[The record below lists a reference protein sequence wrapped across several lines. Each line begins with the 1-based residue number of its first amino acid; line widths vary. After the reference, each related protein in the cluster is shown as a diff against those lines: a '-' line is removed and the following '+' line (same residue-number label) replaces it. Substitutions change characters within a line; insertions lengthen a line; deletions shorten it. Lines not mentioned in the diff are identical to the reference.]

1 MAAKSQGYGGTLV
14 HIGAGLVLAIAGIV
28 GVRMAGGEVGLG
40 VASFYLL
47 IGLLVAVMPPLV
59 IARRLT
65 RPMRELES
73 AMGATRIDGDLARS
87 VAPASDGIVGPA
99 ATAYNELITSFR
111 SIVSRILFTSE
122 QVAHMADRLIVDAR
136 ATDQGSLQQS
146 EAAEAAA
153 NAVATMAAG
162 VSDVA
167 QRAQEAAA
175 IAEAAKEHSA
185 HGVAIVGEASD
196 EILRIAASVEQS
208 AKVVSALGERSAEIA
223 GIVRVIHEIADQ
235 TNLLAL
241 NAAIEAARAGE
252 QGRGFAV
259 VADEVRKLADR
270 TTAATNEIGKVIA
283 AIQDETSSAIK
294 AIVAGETQAR
304 HGAELAHE
312 AADALQ
318 AIYNG
323 AQETLEKVGF
333 IAAAMAEQKSRA
345 QDIAEHVTNIIGL
358 ADSNSDNARHTL
370 DEATQLD
377 YLATN
382 LEDVGKVFKLGD
394 SGQQAGETH
403 RKLTGIVREAALAA
417 AKALESPQGVLAR
430 RPVRPELPAD
440 PEYQSGEV
448 PDALRRG
455 RRPHPAGRAGAD
467 PRSQPGDHLRHR
479 LRHGRLRAD
488 AQPPFQPAAHR
499 RQGEGLRRQPDQ
511 AHLRRSGRQ
520 ALRRPRSAL
529 PAADLSARHRRDHAR
544 HLRPDLRQGPAL
556 GRLPDRLQDRL
567 NITRDAWLRAQS
579 LPRRRLP
586 TGSRRSCASC
596 SGSPGAAGP

>member
-1 MAAKSQGYGGTLV
+1 MEARSRGYGGTLV
-14 HIGAGLVLAIAGIV
+14 HIGAGLVLAVAGIG
-28 GVRMAGGEVGLG
+28 GVRLAGGEIGLG

-73 AMGATRIDGDLARS
+73 AMGTTRIDGDLARR
-87 VAPASDGIVGPA
+87 VEPAADGIVGPA
-99 ATAYNELITSFR
+99 ATAYNELISSFR

-122 QVAHMADRLIVDAR
+122 QVAHMAERLIVDAK
-136 ATDQGSLQQS
+136 ATDQGSLKQN

-153 NAVATMAAG
+153 TAVATMAAG

-185 HGVAIVGEASD
+185 HGVTIVGEASD

-294 AIVAGETQAR
+294 AIVAGENQAR

-333 IAAAMAEQKSRA
+333 IAAAMIEQQGRA

-358 ADSNSDNARHTL
+358 ADANSDNARHTL

-394 SGQQAGETH
+394 SGQAAGETH

-417 AKALESPQGVLAR
+417 AKALESCVDRKEFALDDLFDKSYQPIPNTSPEKYRTRYDEAADRILPGVQEPILDRNPEITYAIACDTGGYVPTHNR
-430 RPVRPELPAD
+430 RFSQPLTGDKAKDFVTNRTKRIFSDPVGKRCG
-440 PEYQSGEV
+440 SHEV
-448 PDALRRG
+448 PFLL
-455 RRPHPAGRAGAD
+455 
-467 PRSQPGDHLRHR
+467 QTY
-479 LRHGRLRAD
+479 
-488 AQPPFQPAAHR
+488 
-499 RQGEGLRRQPDQ
+499 
-511 AHLRRSGRQ
+511 
-520 ALRRPRSAL
+520 
-529 PAADLSARHRRDHAR
+529 RRDTGEIMHDISAPIYVKGR
-544 HLRPDLRQGPAL
+544 HWGGFRIGYKTD
-556 GRLPDRLQDRL
+556 
-567 NITRDAWLRAQS
+567 
-579 LPRRRLP
+579 
-586 TGSRRSCASC
+586 
-596 SGSPGAAGP
+596 

>member
-1 MAAKSQGYGGTLV
+1 
-14 HIGAGLVLAIAGIV
+14 
-28 GVRMAGGEVGLG
+28 
-40 VASFYLL
+40 
-47 IGLLVAVMPPLV
+47 
-59 IARRLT
+59 
-65 RPMRELES
+65 MRELEG
-73 AMGATRIDGDLARS
+73 AMSATRVDGDLARS
-87 VAPASDGIVGPA
+87 VAVSTDGIVGPA

-122 QVAHMADRLIVDAR
+122 QVAHMADRLIVDAK
-136 ATDQGSLQQS
+136 ATDQGSMQQN

-153 NAVATMAAG
+153 AAVATMAAG

-185 HGVAIVGEASD
+185 RGVAIVGEASD

-270 TTAATNEIGKVIA
+270 TTAATNEISKVIS
-283 AIQDETSSAIK
+283 AIQAETSSAIK

-304 HGAELAHE
+304 HGAELAHQ

-318 AIYNG
+318 AIYGG

-333 IAAAMAEQKSRA
+333 IAGAMTEQQSRA

-358 ADSNSDNARHTL
+358 ADANSSNARHTL

-382 LEDVGKVFKLGD
+382 LEDAGRVFKLGT
-394 SGQQAGETH
+394 SGQQASETH
-403 RKLTGIVREAALAA
+403 RKLTGIVREAAQAA
-417 AKALESPQGVLAR
+417 AKALESSVDRKEFSLDDLFDRSYQPIPNTSPEKYRTRYDEAADRILPGVQEPILDRHREITYAIACDTGGYVPTHNR
-430 RPVRPELPAD
+430 RFSQPLTGDKAKDFVGNRTKRIFSDPVGK
-440 PEYQSGEV
+440 QCGSHEV
-448 PDALRRG
+448 PFLL
-455 RRPHPAGRAGAD
+455 
-467 PRSQPGDHLRHR
+467 QTY
-479 LRHGRLRAD
+479 
-488 AQPPFQPAAHR
+488 
-499 RQGEGLRRQPDQ
+499 
-511 AHLRRSGRQ
+511 
-520 ALRRPRSAL
+520 
-529 PAADLSARHRRDHAR
+529 RRDTGEIMHDISAPIYVKGR
-544 HLRPDLRQGPAL
+544 HWGGFRIGYKTD
-556 GRLPDRLQDRL
+556 
-567 NITRDAWLRAQS
+567 
-579 LPRRRLP
+579 
-586 TGSRRSCASC
+586 
-596 SGSPGAAGP
+596 

>member
-1 MAAKSQGYGGTLV
+1 MESRSRGYGATLV
-14 HIGAGLVLAIAGIV
+14 HVGAALVLAVAG
-28 GVRMAGGEVGLG
+28 MAGARMSGGEIGLG
-40 VASFYLL
+40 VVSFYLL
-47 IGLLVAVMPPLV
+47 VGLLVAVVPPLV

-65 RPMRELES
+65 RPMRELEE
-73 AMGATRIDGDLARS
+73 AMGATRVDGDLARS
-87 VAPASDGIVGPA
+87 VAASSDGIVGPA
-99 ATAYNELITSFR
+99 ATAYNELIASFR

-122 QVAHMADRLIVDAR
+122 QVAKAADRLIVDAK
-136 ATDQGSLQQS
+136 ATDQGSIQQN

-153 NAVATMAAG
+153 TAVATMAAG

-185 HGVAIVGEASD
+185 RGVSIVGEASD

-223 GIVRVIHEIADQ
+223 NIVRVIHEIADQ

-270 TTAATNEIGKVIA
+270 TTAATNEISQVIS
-283 AIQDETSSAIK
+283 AIQAETASAIK

-333 IAAAMAEQKSRA
+333 IAGAMTEQQSRA

-358 ADSNSDNARHTL
+358 ADANSDNARHTL

-382 LEDVGKVFKLGD
+382 LEDAGRVFKLGD
-394 SGQQAGETH
+394 SGQKAGETH
-403 RKLTGIVREAALAA
+403 RKLTGVVREAAQAV
-417 AKALESPQGVLAR
+417 AKALESCVDRKEFSLDDLFDKSYQPIPNTSPEKYRTRYDEAADRILPGVQEPILDRHREITYAIACDTGGYVPTHNR
-430 RPVRPELPAD
+430 RFSQPLTGDKAKDFVGNRTKRIFSDPVGK
-440 PEYQSGEV
+440 QCGSHEV
-448 PDALRRG
+448 PFLL
-455 RRPHPAGRAGAD
+455 
-467 PRSQPGDHLRHR
+467 QTY
-479 LRHGRLRAD
+479 
-488 AQPPFQPAAHR
+488 
-499 RQGEGLRRQPDQ
+499 
-511 AHLRRSGRQ
+511 
-520 ALRRPRSAL
+520 
-529 PAADLSARHRRDHAR
+529 RRDTGEIMHDISAPIYVKGR
-544 HLRPDLRQGPAL
+544 HWGGFRIGYKTD
-556 GRLPDRLQDRL
+556 
-567 NITRDAWLRAQS
+567 
-579 LPRRRLP
+579 
-586 TGSRRSCASC
+586 
-596 SGSPGAAGP
+596 